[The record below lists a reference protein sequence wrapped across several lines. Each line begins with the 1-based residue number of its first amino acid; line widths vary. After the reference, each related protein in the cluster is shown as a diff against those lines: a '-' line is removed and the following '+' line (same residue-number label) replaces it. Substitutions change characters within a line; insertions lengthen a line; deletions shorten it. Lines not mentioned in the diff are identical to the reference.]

1 MTSLLIS
8 EIMATFDPIVS
19 GFYLEGLL
27 VDGDD
32 IWFTDVTVG
41 GVHKVGSDT
50 VLLPDR
56 TMIGGLALN
65 EDGRLLV
72 AGVGGIVWVDP
83 GSGRSGVLV
92 EGLDGVNEMRADGC
106 GGLFF
111 GTIDLPSILEGKR
124 PGPST
129 IRHLSRDRGL
139 TQLWGGLTFANGLAI
154 SADRSAIYLNESFS
168 ATRAFP
174 IGEDRALGQP
184 HTLIEMADCDGM
196 ALDADGNIWVCG
208 FSSGEL
214 RCVTPEG
221 EEVRRLSLPGKACTN
236 VRFGGSDLGDLYV
249 AIVDTAS
256 AQALAEGRP
265 LTTRNS
271 TLYRTRSPVPGA
283 PVEKTAFQL

>member
-1 MTSLLIS
+1 MKS
-8 EIMATFDPIVS
+8 EGQASFEPIVT

-56 TMIGGLALN
+56 SMIGGLALN
-65 EDGRLLV
+65 EDGCLLV
-72 AGVGGIVWVDP
+72 AGVGGIAWVEP
-83 GSGRSGVLV
+83 TSGRSGTLV
-92 EGLDGVNEMRADGC
+92 EGLDGANEMRADGR

-111 GTIDLPSILEGKR
+111 GTIDLPAILEGRR

-129 IRHLSRDRGL
+129 IQHLSRDRDL
-139 TQLWGGLTFANGLAI
+139 TQLRVGLTFANGLAI
-154 SADRSAIYLNESFS
+154 SLDRTTLYFNESFS

-174 IGEDRALGQP
+174 VGEDGALGDP
-184 HTLIEMADCDGM
+184 RTLIEMADCDGM

-208 FSSGEL
+208 FNSGEL
-214 RCVTPEG
+214 RCVTPKA
-221 EEVRRLSLPGKACTN
+221 EEVRRLYLPGNACAN
-236 VRFGGSDLGDLYV
+236 IRFGGADLRDLYV
-249 AIVDTAS
+249 TVVDTGS

-271 TLYRTRSPVPGA
+271 TLYRARSPVPGA
-283 PVEKTAFQL
+283 PVEKTAFRL

>member
-1 MTSLLIS
+1 MSN
-8 EIMATFDPIVS
+8 EFMASFEPIVT

-32 IWFTDVTVG
+32 IWYTDVTVG
-41 GVHKVGSDT
+41 GVHKVGSDA

-56 TMIGGLALN
+56 TMIGGMARN
-65 EDGRLLV
+65 EDGWLLV
-72 AGVGGIVWVDP
+72 GGVGGIVWVDP
-83 GSGRSGVLV
+83 PSGRSGTLV
-92 EGLDGVNEMRADGC
+92 EGLDGANEMRADGR

-111 GTIDLPSILEGKR
+111 GTIDLPGILEGKR

-129 IRHLSRDRGL
+129 IQYLSRDRDL

-154 SADRSAIYLNESFS
+154 SPDRGTLYFNESFS

-174 IGEDRALGQP
+174 IGQDGALGQP

-214 RCVTPEG
+214 RCVTPQG

-236 VRFGGSDLGDLYV
+236 IRFGGADHRDLYV
-249 AIVDTAS
+249 TVVDTAS

>member
-1 MTSLLIS
+1 MKS
-8 EIMATFDPIVS
+8 EGQASFEPIVT

-56 TMIGGLALN
+56 SMIGGLARN
-65 EDGRLLV
+65 EDGCLLV
-72 AGVGGIVWVDP
+72 AGVGGIAWVETT
-83 GSGRSGVLV
+83 SGRSGKLV
-92 EGLDGVNEMRADGC
+92 EGLDGANEMRADGR

-111 GTIDLPSILEGKR
+111 GTIDLPGILEGKR

-129 IRHLSRDRGL
+129 IQHLSRDRKL

-154 SADRSAIYLNESFS
+154 SPDRTTLYFNESFS

-174 IGEDRALGQP
+174 IKEDGVLGKP
-184 HTLIEMADCDGM
+184 RTLIEMADCDGM

-214 RCVTPEG
+214 RCVTPQG
-221 EEVRRLSLPGKACTN
+221 EEVHRLSLPGNACTN
-236 VRFGGSDLGDLYV
+236 IRFGGKDLRDLYV
-249 AIVDTAS
+249 TVVDTAS

-283 PVEKTAFQL
+283 PIETTGFQL